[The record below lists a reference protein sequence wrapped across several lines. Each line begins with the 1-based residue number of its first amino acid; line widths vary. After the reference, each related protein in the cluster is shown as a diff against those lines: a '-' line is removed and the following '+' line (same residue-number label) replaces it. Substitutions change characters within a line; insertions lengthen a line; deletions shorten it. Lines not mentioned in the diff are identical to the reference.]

1 MSEKKTAS
9 VIHQGQ
15 VFVKCILPIQ
25 IIQELEIVRKINEH
39 GQLFVKGILDENG
52 KMRLN
57 K

>member
-25 IIQELEIVRKINEH
+25 IIQELEIVRKIIEEYFLKYWEINIYEYVIYEK
-39 GQLFVKGILDENG
+39 L
-52 KMRLN
+52 
-57 K
+57 